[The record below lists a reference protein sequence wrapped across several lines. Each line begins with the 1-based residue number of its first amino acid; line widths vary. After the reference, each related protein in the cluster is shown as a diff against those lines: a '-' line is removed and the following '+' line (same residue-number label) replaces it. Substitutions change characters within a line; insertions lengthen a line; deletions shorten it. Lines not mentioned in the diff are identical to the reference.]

1 MIKKFMPTKDYINLC
16 IEESV
21 KKSTPEVVVEST
33 VVRDTNIDIINTR
46 MQYANKAANFRKFS
60 SDVKKSFLAE
70 CIYRLFDG
78 SLVVEESMNN
88 ERVKRVMIDRFLEE
102 NGVGNLLLQ
111 FKHKT
116 LLLSEY
122 SRLVE
127 KYTNLV
133 LESVDK
139 DNEESYTIDTTLK
152 DNFFEELDLTD
163 TDDVIDSIKVRVSDA
178 VADFINSN
186 IIAKSNIEETIRAA
200 QSNIDTAKT
209 EELKESYELA
219 AKRKITNQRI
229 NKPTNVFEKFVTE
242 MTKSVMKNDNLKEM
256 YMENN
261 KINMEK
267 IVESCKIMYTFLET
281 VNTAQIL
288 NVNED
293 YIRETLASLA

>member
-78 SLVVEESMNN
+78 SLVIEESMNN

-139 DNEESYTIDTTLK
+139 DNEESYTIDSTLK

-163 TDDVIDSIKVRVSDA
+163 TDEVIDSIKVRVSDA

-186 IIAKSNIEETIRAA
+186 IIAKSNIEETIRTA

>member
-16 IEESV
+16 IEESNR
-21 KKSTPEVVVEST
+21 KSTPEAVVEST
-33 VVRDTNIDIINTR
+33 VVRDTNINIINTR
-46 MQYANKAANFRKFS
+46 MEHNKKAASFRKFS

-139 DNEESYTIDTTLK
+139 NNEESYTIDSTIK

-163 TDDVIDSIKVRVSDA
+163 TDEVIDSIKVRVSDA

-186 IIAKSNIEETIRAA
+186 IIAKSNIEETIKAA
-200 QSNIDTAKT
+200 QANIDSAKT
-209 EELKESYELA
+209 EELKESFELA
-219 AKRKITNQRI
+219 AKRKITNQRV
-229 NKPTNVFEKFVTE
+229 NKHTNVFEKFVTE
-242 MTKSVMKNDNLKEM
+242 MTKSVMKNDKLKEM

-261 KINMEK
+261 KLNMDK

-281 VNTAQIL
+281 VNTSQIL

-293 YIRETLASLA
+293 YIRETLASLS